1 MHPDEIMVARKNLR
15 WFASFVPGS
24 SLGRPCHRQKP
35 HCFFLLQMSFSH
47 RLVVYGAWS
56 WTLAQGKN
64 LVEHSD
70 SVFGPGAKAGASGKT
85 SASDLCSDAR
95 CKFCCRTET
104 FGSKELG
111 TRNLMVKTWQ
121 DTCDTCPEICELEPS
136 RWPVGAGS
144 LRCWG
149 ILGRFCVSLLLG
161 GTLAGL
167 PSGACGTSRGA
178 TDLITASMISPSKSI
193 LLFFSS
199 NSWSALLIIS
209 LTSRHC
215 FLGFH
220 DLAFPFSQIA
230 TILGT
235 FWDLGPAGWWCRCQ
249 PLLGRAD
256 ASGAHIYGEADQT
269 VRELRGNQNIAALD
283 AATIYKQAAI
293 VRRDMKFE
301 CCRLTASCFFCLV
314 YLEHMMVA
322 TIYFHNH

>member
-1 MHPDEIMVARKNLR
+1 MHPDEIMVACKNLW

-167 PSGACGTSRGA
+167 PSGAFVGRAAEPHFFDHSICPWSVHP
-178 TDLITASMISPSKSI
+178 SPSR
-193 LLFFSS
+193 FFFQH
-199 NSWSALLIIS
+199 SWSMLIIS

-215 FLGFH
+215 FLGFQWFSWFGM
-220 DLAFPFSQIA
+220 APFSQIA

-235 FWDLGPAGWWCRCQ
+235 LRLPAGWWCRCQ

-256 ASGAHIYGEADQT
+256 ASGTHIYGEAHQT
-269 VRELRGNQNIAALD
+269 VRELRGNQNVAA
-283 AATIYKQAAI
+283 
-293 VRRDMKFE
+293 M
-301 CCRLTASCFFCLV
+301 RLQSINKLR
-314 YLEHMMVA
+314 
-322 TIYFHNH
+322 